1 MLQSCVQSSIDE
13 NNRHGMVI
21 FMLIF
26 DKAFLVGA
34 VMTPVRDR
42 YTPAIA
48 MVAALLQVVR
58 IEDGPRA
65 LERLANQGSDAR
77 CPRWLRTLTY
87 STEPDAFSAP
97 SARSPPSPRS
107 ASRKRG

>member
-48 MVAALLQVVR
+48 MVAAEA
-58 IEDGPRA
+58 IERNAATKIRPADA
-65 LERLANQGSDAR
+65 LIFDQLHG
-77 CPRWLRTLTY
+77 
-87 STEPDAFSAP
+87 
-97 SARSPPSPRS
+97 
-107 ASRKRG
+107 

>member
-48 MVAALLQVVR
+48 MVAAEA
-58 IEDGPRA
+58 IERNAATKICPADA
-65 LERLANQGSDAR
+65 LIFDQ
-77 CPRWLRTLTY
+77 LRMH
-87 STEPDAFSAP
+87 
-97 SARSPPSPRS
+97 
-107 ASRKRG
+107 G